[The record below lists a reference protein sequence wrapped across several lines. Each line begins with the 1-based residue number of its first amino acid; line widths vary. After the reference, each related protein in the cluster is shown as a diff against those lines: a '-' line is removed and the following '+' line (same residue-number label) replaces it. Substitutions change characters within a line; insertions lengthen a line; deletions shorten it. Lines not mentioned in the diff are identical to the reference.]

1 MSVSDITSQFPV
13 YDISGSL
20 GFDPACK
27 FAQSYLVDNTSYV
40 TFNTSVKS
48 TLHDVK
54 LLFNPKISTSHPF
67 DALYLNTPLASAVFP
82 FLYKQ
87 VIPVS

>member
-1 MSVSDITSQFPV
+1 V
-13 YDISGSL
+13 YDNTGSAGL
-20 GFDPACK
+20 FASSTL
-27 FAQSYLVDNTSYV
+27 AQSYLVDNTSYV

-54 LLFNPKISTSHPF
+54 LLFNPNISISHPF
-67 DALYLNTPLASAVFP
+67 ETLYLNTPLASAVFQ